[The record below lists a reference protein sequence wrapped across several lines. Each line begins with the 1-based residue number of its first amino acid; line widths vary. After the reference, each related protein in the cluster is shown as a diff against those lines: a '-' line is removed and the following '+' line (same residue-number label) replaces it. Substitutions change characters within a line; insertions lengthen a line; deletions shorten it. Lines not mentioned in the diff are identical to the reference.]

1 MPPNDSKDELCG
13 GGLHFSAV
21 LETGVPLST
30 AFRSQV
36 HEVPDGSEQVNA
48 AFLDVGSHPRMGGIE
63 VAQGAVGV
71 AGENGN
77 GGVLISFAVLAA

>member
-1 MPPNDSKDELCG
+1 
-13 GGLHFSAV
+13 
-21 LETGVPLST
+21 
-30 AFRSQV
+30 
-36 HEVPDGSEQVNA
+36 
-48 AFLDVGSHPRMGGIE
+48 MGGIE